1 MLECI
6 SDIFLVPF
14 LLLVF
19 LGGGG
24 EGGERNIGWRG
35 KEVDTGWRGK
45 EGRIEREA
53 YEEPNTRPPSP
64 DGRNSA

>member
-1 MLECI
+1 MLDFHQRYISRAAFITCI
-6 SDIFLVPF
+6 SRGR
-14 LLLVF
+14 
-19 LGGGG
+19 GG
-24 EGGERNIGWRG
+24 GGERNIGWRG